1 MSGFQRKKLDNG
13 AKNPDYVDLCEE
25 DAQIPSQKF
34 VCISFISPEKVLK
47 QREQYIFEK
56 FVQQWDF
63 SKSIEKFGEF
73 MNFVSFKY
81 KLKLDDVMADFKD
94 YVTEEKNRLKSYTVT
109 DDFKN
114 FMDKNEDRITEDFN
128 KKNNFQTSVRGI
140 KIRGSYSSQSEAEL
154 RAKKLRES
162 DPNHDIFVGPVGVW
176 MPWDPDAYKTGRVE
190 FTEEELNQLHQEKL
204 KNEEKAKQEFDQ
216 RIRDAKRKAIEENVK
231 KARESG
237 NKLTQTLSEDGELVG
252 VTKTVNFDEREV
264 AEVKISNGFGKATIE
279 EQSGKEQGGEE
290 QSLEQS
296 GKEQGDGMDQVD

>member
-1 MSGFQRKKLDNG
+1 MSGFPKKKLDNG
-13 AKNPDYVDLCEE
+13 SKNSDYVDLCEE
-25 DAQIPSQKF
+25 DATIPSQKF

-47 QREQYIFEK
+47 QREQYIFER
-56 FVQQWDF
+56 FVQQWEF
-63 SKSIEKFGEF
+63 SKSIEKFGDF

-81 KLKLDDVMADFKD
+81 KLKLDDIMADMKD
-94 YVTEEKNRLKSYTVT
+94 YVTEEKNHLKSFTVT

-114 FMDKNEDRITEDFN
+114 FMDKNEDRITDDFN
-128 KKNNFQTSVRGI
+128 KLANFQTSVRGI
-140 KIRGSYSSQSEAEL
+140 KIRGSYSSQAEAEL

-162 DPNHDIFVGPVGVW
+162 DPSHDIFVGPIGVW

-190 FTEEELNQLHQEKL
+190 FMEEELNQLHHEKL

-252 VTKTVNFDEREV
+252 VTKTVNFEERDV
-264 AEVKISNGFGKATIE
+264 AEIKPTNGFGKATVE
-279 EQSGKEQGGEE
+279 STLPDDSMER
-290 QSLEQS
+290 
-296 GKEQGDGMDQVD
+296 VD

>member
-1 MSGFQRKKLDNG
+1 M
-13 AKNPDYVDLCEE
+13 
-25 DAQIPSQKF
+25 
-34 VCISFISPEKVLK
+34 
-47 QREQYIFEK
+47 FEK

-73 MNFVSFKY
+73 LNFVSFKY

-94 YVTEEKNRLKSYTVT
+94 YVTEEKTRLKSYTVD

-114 FMDKNEDRITEDFN
+114 FMDKNEDRITEEFN
-128 KKNNFQTSVRGI
+128 KKNDFQTSVRGI
-140 KIRGSYSSQSEAEL
+140 KIRGSYSSQTEAEL
-154 RAKKLRES
+154 RAKKLREA

-190 FTEEELNQLHQEKL
+190 FMEEELNQLHQEKL

-216 RIRDAKRKAIEENVK
+216 RVRDAKRKAIEENVK

-237 NKLTQTLSEDGELVG
+237 NKLTQTLTEDGELVG

-264 AEVKISNGFGKATIE
+264 AEIKPSNGFGKATLTN
-279 EQSGKEQGGEE
+279 GEE
-290 QSLEQS
+290 EPSDL
-296 GKEQGDGMDQVD
+296 DRVD